1 MVSITL
7 SVPDDIRKVMK
18 ENPEINW
25 SALVRKTIQEKAEQ
39 LEMKKGLLNSL
50 KKEKGFIDWSVKLGR
65 DVKKGRL
72 KKILNENSHR

>member
-1 MVSITL
+1 
-7 SVPDDIRKVMK
+7 
-18 ENPEINW
+18 
-25 SALVRKTIQEKAEQ
+25 
-39 LEMKKGLLNSL
+39 MKKGLLNSL

>member
-7 SVPDDIRKVMK
+7 SVPEDIRKVMK

-39 LEMKKGLLNSL
+39 LEMKKELLNNL
-50 KKEKGFIDWSVKLGR
+50 KKEKEFIDWSVELGR
-65 DVKKGRL
+65 DAKKGRL

>member
-39 LEMKKGLLNSL
+39 LEMKKELLNNL
-50 KKEKGFIDWSVKLGR
+50 KKEKEFIDWSVKLGR
-65 DVKKGRL
+65 DAKKGRL